1 MLLRPPALASLFAA
15 TAASELCE
23 EEVMFRSK
31 LVSVLSFSAIVA
43 LGACAGGDD
52 TDLGDTATVTVPP
65 AAAPMPMD
73 TGMRMDTG
81 WTTDTMRTD
90 TTITP

>member
-1 MLLRPPALASLFAA
+1 
-15 TAASELCE
+15 
-23 EEVMFRSK
+23 MFRSK

-52 TDLGDTATVTVPP
+52 TDLGDTSTVTVPP

-81 WTTDTMRTD
+81 MMSDSMRTDTMRTD
-90 TTITP
+90 TTATP

>member
-1 MLLRPPALASLFAA
+1 
-15 TAASELCE
+15 
-23 EEVMFRSK
+23 MFRSK
-31 LVSVLSFSAIVA
+31 LISALSFSAIVA

-52 TDLGDTATVTVPP
+52 TDLGDTSTVTVPP

-81 WTTDTMRTD
+81 MMADSMRADSLRD

>member
-1 MLLRPPALASLFAA
+1 
-15 TAASELCE
+15 
-23 EEVMFRSK
+23 MFRSK
-31 LVSVLSFSAIVA
+31 LISALSFSAIVA

-52 TDLGDTATVTVPP
+52 TDVGDTSTVTVPP

-81 WTTDTMRTD
+81 MMSDTMRTD
-90 TTITP
+90 TTTTDTTKTP